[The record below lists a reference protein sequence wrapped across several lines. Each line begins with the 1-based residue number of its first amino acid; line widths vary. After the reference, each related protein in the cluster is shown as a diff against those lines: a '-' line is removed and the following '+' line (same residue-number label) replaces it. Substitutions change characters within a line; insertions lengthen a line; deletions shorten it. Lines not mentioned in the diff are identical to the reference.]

1 MMCLM
6 CCEFPSFPVQLFPP
20 SVLATLLVTGDVQ
33 MKVVALQFL
42 TVSKHPV
49 LYVPSLIS
57 PRATLEML
65 ELALPHRLLINNF
78 HHFYIVE
85 IVC

>member
-1 MMCLM
+1 
-6 CCEFPSFPVQLFPP
+6 
-20 SVLATLLVTGDVQ
+20 

-57 PRATLEML
+57 PRTLEML
-65 ELALPHRLLINNF
+65 DLALAHRLLISYCR
-78 HHFYIVE
+78 HFNIGDNLLKL
-85 IVC
+85 IQLH

>member
-1 MMCLM
+1 
-6 CCEFPSFPVQLFPP
+6 
-20 SVLATLLVTGDVQ
+20 

-78 HHFYIVE
+78 HHFLHCRDSLLKRIKLH
-85 IVC
+85 

>member
-1 MMCLM
+1 
-6 CCEFPSFPVQLFPP
+6 
-20 SVLATLLVTGDVQ
+20 

-42 TVSKHPV
+42 TVSKHSV

-57 PRATLEML
+57 PRTLEML
-65 ELALPHRLLINNF
+65 DLALAHRLLISYF
-78 HHFYIVE
+78 HHFNIVE